1 MSNCATKDGSTYIID
16 LRGIKAEGNGC
27 HTIYISDSSKQK
39 LLHKI
44 VYYVCNN
51 LSFNVTGNGY
61 VFDRNTINFAIQKN
75 DGGMNHALYSCNPQS
90 GLESLSCP
98 FEDNRYEIA
107 SGVSSTFDADIVDGE
122 YTVSVYIVDFFG
134 ELEAVPI
141 FEEDC
146 IIGNPDKFYFA
157 RSRIILNSFKK
168 PEGGKIRLNNVF
180 ITDIQYLREEAIG
193 AVYSGTLICNR
204 KRFPVEVYK
213 KGNSSL
219 KFYIIDGDILLS
231 ANFNVDKNEF
241 VKEEPNEKNI
251 IPCSSCYYTKEI
263 V

>member
-1 MSNCATKDGSTYIID
+1 MPYYIGD
-16 LRGIKAEGNGC
+16 AL
-27 HTIYISDSSKQK
+27 TQF
-39 LLHKI
+39 LI
-44 VYYVCNN
+44 V
-51 LSFNVTGNGY
+51 
-61 VFDRNTINFAIQKN
+61 
-75 DGGMNHALYSCNPQS
+75 
-90 GLESLSCP
+90 LEN
-98 FEDNRYEIA
+98 EDNRYEIA

-157 RSRIILNSFKK
+157 RSRISLNSFKK